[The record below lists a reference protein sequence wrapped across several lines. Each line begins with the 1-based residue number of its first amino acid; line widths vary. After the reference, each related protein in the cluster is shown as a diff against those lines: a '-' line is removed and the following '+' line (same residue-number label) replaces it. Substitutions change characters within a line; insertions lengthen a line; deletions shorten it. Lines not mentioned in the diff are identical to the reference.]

1 MESSVVL
8 FYNTDYCR
16 IGSLEN
22 EEIQG
27 LPLRPDYCRI
37 GSLETVGVGAD
48 NPITDHCRIGSLEN
62 VRFPFLHVRFN
73 HRRDNRKT
81 IKPA

>member
-1 MESSVVL
+1 MPVS
-8 FYNTDYCR
+8 DH
-16 IGSLEN
+16 
-22 EEIQG
+22 
-27 LPLRPDYCRI
+27 CRI

-62 VRFPFLHVRFN
+62 VRFPFLHVQFN
-73 HRRDNRKT
+73 HCRDNRKT

>member
-1 MESSVVL
+1 MDTVVEKYDYCRIGSL
-8 FYNTDYCR
+8 EKRLPYQRSKKEDYCR

-37 GSLETVGVGAD
+37 GSLETAQKDRG
-48 NPITDHCRIGSLEN
+48 N
-62 VRFPFLHVRFN
+62 V
-73 HRRDNRKT
+73 
-81 IKPA
+81 IM